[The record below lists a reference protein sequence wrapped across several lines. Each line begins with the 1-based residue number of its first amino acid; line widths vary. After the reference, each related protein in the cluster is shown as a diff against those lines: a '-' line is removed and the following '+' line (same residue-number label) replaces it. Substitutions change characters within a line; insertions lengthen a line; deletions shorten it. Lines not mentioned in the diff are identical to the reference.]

1 MYPNRANMDHSLQT
15 DISAILEH
23 YDMVIRNGKSH
34 IVLVLYWE
42 IDFMDKLFYNA
53 MWELR
58 HHKSQ
63 STPSILQKLVRAKH
77 NENLHFVRG
86 ICRLA
91 MNPSQTGNTMESVP
105 MPCRH

>member
-15 DISAILEH
+15 DISAILVH

-42 IDFMDKLFYNA
+42 IDFMDKLFYDA

-58 HHKSQ
+58 HYKSQ
-63 STPSILQKLVRAKH
+63 ATPSNLPKLFHAKTQQKLTLC
-77 NENLHFVRG
+77 EGNLSACHEPLTDG
-86 ICRLA
+86 
-91 MNPSQTGNTMESVP
+91 
-105 MPCRH
+105 